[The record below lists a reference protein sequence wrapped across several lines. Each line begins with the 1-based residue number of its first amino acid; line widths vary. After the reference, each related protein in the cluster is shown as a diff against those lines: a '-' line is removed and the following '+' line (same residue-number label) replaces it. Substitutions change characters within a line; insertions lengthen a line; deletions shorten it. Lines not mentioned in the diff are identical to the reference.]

1 MNQPDISRATD
12 WMQVTS
18 LSPLTG
24 PATEPGWVAHWRA
37 YYGIDFAARSA
48 AVRQQ
53 LGRLDVAGY
62 QLAAQYYLPPGVPR
76 GSCIVL
82 HGYYDHMGL
91 YGHLYSWL
99 LEQGFTILTCDLPGH
114 GLSTGARASIGSF
127 DEYQQVL
134 QALLAQV
141 APLQLP
147 APVHL
152 VGQSTGAAIGLE
164 LALRGWPGELD
175 QLVMLAPLVR
185 PRAWQQSKMLY
196 HSLRPFVR
204 QIPRRR
210 SHNSGDESFLQ
221 FIHQD
226 PLQPG
231 VLPVAWVGAL
241 AHWIPR
247 IEQAAPVAMTPII
260 VQGDA
265 DRTVDWQH
273 NLDVLQNKFANPDI
287 CILPGAQHH
296 LVNELEH
303 YRQQGFEFIGRRLC

>member
-1 MNQPDISRATD
+1 MSPPSSSPASD
-12 WMQVTS
+12 WMQVAS
-18 LSPLTG
+18 LPSLTG
-24 PATEPGWVAHWRA
+24 TEPEPGWVAHWRA
-37 YYGIDFAARSA
+37 YYGIEFAANCT
-48 AVRQQ
+48 AVRQR
-53 LGRLDVAGY
+53 LGRLPVAGY
-62 QLAAQYYLPPGVPR
+62 QLAVQLYTPAQSPR
-76 GSCIVL
+76 GCCIVL

-91 YGHLYSWL
+91 YGHLYGWL
-99 LEQGFTILTCDLPGH
+99 LQQGFAVLACDLPGH
-114 GLSTGARASIGSF
+114 GLSSGARASIDSF

-141 APLQLP
+141 VPLQLP

-152 VGQSTGAAIGLE
+152 IGQSTGAAIGLE
-164 LALRGWPGELD
+164 LALRGWPRALG

-210 SHNSGDESFLQ
+210 SQNSGDAAFLQ
-221 FIHQD
+221 FLEQD

-241 AHWIPR
+241 AQWIPR
-247 IEQAAPVAMTPII
+247 IEQATPVAITPVI

-273 NLDVLQNKFANPDI
+273 NLGVLQDKFAHPHI
-287 CILPGAQHH
+287 CMLPGAQHH
-296 LVNELEH
+296 LVNELAH
-303 YRQQGFEFIGRRLC
+303 YRHTGFEFIGRHL

>member
-1 MNQPDISRATD
+1 MTLLSSHTAAD
-12 WMQVTS
+12 WMQAAS
-18 LSPLTG
+18 LPPLAGTE
-24 PATEPGWVAHWRA
+24 PEPGWVAHWRA
-37 YYGIDFAARSA
+37 YYGIDFAAGST
-48 AVRQQ
+48 AVQQ
-53 LGRLDVAGY
+53 RLGRLQVAGY
-62 QLAAQYYLPPGVPR
+62 QLAVQVYMPAQPTR

-91 YGHLYSWL
+91 YGHLYGWL
-99 LEQGFTILTCDLPGH
+99 LQQGYAVLTCDLPGH
-114 GLSTGARASIGSF
+114 GLSTGPRASIGSF

-152 VGQSTGAAIGLE
+152 VGQSTGAAIGLD
-164 LALRGWPGELD
+164 LALRGWPRELD

-196 HSLRPFVR
+196 HGLRPFVR

-210 SHNSGDESFLQ
+210 SQNSGDATFLQ
-221 FIHQD
+221 FLEQD

-241 AHWIPR
+241 AQWIPR
-247 IEQAAPVAMTPII
+247 IEQAAPVAIRPVI
-260 VQGDA
+260 VQGDS

-273 NLDVLQNKFANPDI
+273 NLGVLQDKFTNPYI

-303 YRQQGFEFIGRRLC
+303 HRHKGFEFIGRYLL